1 MKVIVNKG
9 RTVICDGNS
18 LKYGEII
25 EMEEGE
31 AAHLFSLGF
40 VSYFK
45 EKPEQSAEK
54 SITETP
60 KKTVKGKS

>member
-18 LKYGEII
+18 LKYGEMI

-31 AAHLFSLGF
+31 AARLFSLGF

-45 EKPEQSAEK
+45 ENPVEK
-54 SITETP
+54 VATEAP